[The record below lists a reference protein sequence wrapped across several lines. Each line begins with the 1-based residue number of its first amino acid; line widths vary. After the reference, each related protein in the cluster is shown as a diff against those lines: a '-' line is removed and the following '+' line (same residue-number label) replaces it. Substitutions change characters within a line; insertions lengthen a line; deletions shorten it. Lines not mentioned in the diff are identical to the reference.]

1 MKGAASIFILMCPR
15 RPDGT
20 SFCVHF
26 RNLEKQTIFQSPRF
40 WRRVKTRPIKKARQ
54 TYEDQ
59 ETPQTWKQ
67 RDGSRKD
74 NAPTTQTQFIIWPVN
89 WIPSQLAV
97 SAGICGFKHVTFDTA
112 PFSSWGLLTPTH
124 PPLSLGSNHFPHIP
138 FNNLTTLITLVNIAS
153 SSRSLKHPAAAGVN
167 DQLSDTWR
175 VFALCRHGGNMSD
188 WTANGRLLG
197 ARPHSGHCW
206 HAIIWTV
213 FRGATFL
220 RHQKATAR
228 HNWSHAHF
236 DTLEREHYTAKGAV
250 MFLHLHTSDQHRS
263 PATSNAHGCTPE
275 GTRPPT
281 VAPGN

>member
-1 MKGAASIFILMCPR
+1 MRIRKR
-15 RPDGT
+15 RK
-20 SFCVHF
+20 H
-26 RNLEKQTIFQSPRF
+26 EKQR
-40 WRRVKTRPIKKARQ
+40 
-54 TYEDQ
+54 E
-59 ETPQTWKQ
+59 
-67 RDGSRKD
+67 GSRKD

-97 SAGICGFKHVTFDTA
+97 SACICGFKHVTFDTA
-112 PFSSWGLLTPTH
+112 PLQQLRAAATH
-124 PPLSLGSNHFPHIP
+124 PPTPLTGEQPFPSHP
-138 FNNLTTLITLVNIAS
+138 LQQLDNTDH
-153 SSRSLKHPAAAGVN
+153 SRQYRLQSLKHLAAAGVN

-175 VFALCRHGGNMSD
+175 VFAFYRRGGNTSD

-197 ARPHSGHCW
+197 ARLHSGHCW
-206 HAIIWTV
+206 HANVWTV

-236 DTLEREHYTAKGAV
+236 DTLEGEHYTAKGAV